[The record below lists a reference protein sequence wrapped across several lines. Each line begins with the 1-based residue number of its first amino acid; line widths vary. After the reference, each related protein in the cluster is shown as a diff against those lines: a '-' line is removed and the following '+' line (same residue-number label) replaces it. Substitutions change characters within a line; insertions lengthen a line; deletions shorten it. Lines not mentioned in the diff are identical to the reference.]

1 MPRLR
6 ACRLQNAPHA
16 GRTMPAFRPRRAKPY
31 SARMRIVS
39 ALVIAL
45 ALSSLFAALAQDAP
59 AERARTQAE
68 AEAGDLDAAFIL
80 GRMYRDGVGGPADKA
95 QARLWLKQAAD
106 GGHVRASVLLALML
120 MAGEGGAVERDA
132 ARPLLLYAGS
142 TGDEDAFYALG
153 VLFAEG
159 TAKTGGGPA
168 QNAPGAVFW
177 FTAAS
182 LRGNVD
188 AMYNLGFMYLRG
200 IGTGRSPE
208 QAYGWFL
215 KAAEAGEPQA
225 QFAVATMLAE
235 GQGVPTDPKAALM
248 WYLRAKANGIVDDE
262 LEVALVKRLSE
273 ADVAEA
279 RRLAGEA
286 PAGPPPG

>member
-1 MPRLR
+1 MRVLRLL
-6 ACRLQNAPHA
+6 A
-16 GRTMPAFRPRRAKPY
+16 
-31 SARMRIVS
+31 
-39 ALVIAL
+39 ALL
-45 ALSSLFAALAQDAP
+45 ALLAGPSIAAAQDPAAA
-59 AERARTQAE
+59 AERARTQQE
-68 AEAGDLDAAFIL
+68 AEAGDLEAAFIL

-95 QARLWLKQAAD
+95 QARVWLQKAAG

-159 TAKTGGGPA
+159 AAKTGGGPV

-235 GQGVPTDPKAALM
+235 GQGVPTDPKLALV

-262 LEVALVKRLSE
+262 LEVALTKRLTE
-273 ADVAEA
+273 AEAEEA
-279 RRLAGEA
+279 RRLASA
-286 PAGPPPG
+286 PPASPPAAP